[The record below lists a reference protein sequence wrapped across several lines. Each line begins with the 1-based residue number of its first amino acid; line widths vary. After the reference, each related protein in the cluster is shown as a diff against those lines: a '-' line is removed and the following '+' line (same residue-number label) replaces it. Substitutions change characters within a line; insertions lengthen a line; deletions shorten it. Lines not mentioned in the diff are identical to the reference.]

1 MKIIDMFKK
10 KQQPKSE
17 DTTSAVEATANTVMG
32 KDSILEEDANATG
45 QPERSSA
52 PNSGKGSIREEYPPE
67 RRSAPNFAITEDD
80 LGGYSVTRT
89 KIVFSDEDQKILETL
104 SGKERT
110 DYISQ
115 LIKSRKYK
123 IEYLW

>member
-1 MKIIDMFKK
+1 MGLFDIQK

-17 DTTSAVEATANTVMG
+17 DTNSTVEATADTAMG

-52 PNSGKGSIREEYPPE
+52 PNSGKGSIWEIFPPE

-80 LGGYSVTRT
+80 LGGLSVNRT

-104 SGKERT
+104 SGNERR
-110 DYISQ
+110 DYVSK
-115 LIKSRKYK
+115 LIKEDKYE